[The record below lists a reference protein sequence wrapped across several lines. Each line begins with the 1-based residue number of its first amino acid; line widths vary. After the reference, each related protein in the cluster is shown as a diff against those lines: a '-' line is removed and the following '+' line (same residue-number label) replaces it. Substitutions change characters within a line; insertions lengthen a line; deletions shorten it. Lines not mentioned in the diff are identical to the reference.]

1 MGDEGRGSADTRRGT
16 DRGQRESGG
25 QLGTRQRRRLWMC
38 PGYRIKHGNQS
49 NAGQVQGRARALSKA
64 HTHAAAAQG
73 LTPARP
79 FSSAER
85 GRGGGQSEG
94 RERSAGHSSA
104 DAAWRPLHAKQR
116 ARRLQ
121 REGEQDKQGR
131 GPSSGSNKCH
141 FRSRFRQ
148 PSGGTAAEA
157 ARVKQPYTK
166 AAARGCA
173 LQGTARCEQPPRCC
187 GLPSQPPLI
196 FFRLSYLSLSPLSAL
211 PSFPPPLPVKRQA
224 TRMALLSLRAA
235 A

>member
-1 MGDEGRGSADTRRGT
+1 MLSRVFDLFDTNSDGSMAYN
-16 DRGQRESGG
+16 EF
-25 QLGTRQRRRLWMC
+25 C
-38 PGYRIKHGNQS
+38 
-49 NAGQVQGRARALSKA
+49 
-64 HTHAAAAQG
+64 
-73 LTPARP
+73 
-79 FSSAER
+79 
-85 GRGGGQSEG
+85 
-94 RERSAGHSSA
+94 
-104 DAAWRPLHAKQR
+104 DAVYP
-116 ARRLQ
+116 
-121 REGEQDKQGR
+121 
-131 GPSSGSNKCH
+131 CT
-141 FRSRFRQ
+141 F
-148 PSGGTAAEA
+148 GGTAAEA